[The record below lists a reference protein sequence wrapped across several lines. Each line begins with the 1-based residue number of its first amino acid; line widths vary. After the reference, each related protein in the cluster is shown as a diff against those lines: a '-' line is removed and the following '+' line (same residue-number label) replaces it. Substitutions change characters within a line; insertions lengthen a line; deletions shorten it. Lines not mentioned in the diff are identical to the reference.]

1 MHMQEYFENRQG
13 VGVLSTADSDG
24 KVDAAIYA
32 KPHVLED
39 GTIAFIMR
47 DRLTHKNIKANPH
60 AVYLFI
66 ENAGGYKGIRLFL
79 KKVREDDDAELIKR
93 MTRRCLTAE
102 EDAAKGPK
110 FLVYF
115 EVEKILNLIGGDS
128 PDISSL
134 SGDDVRFTRYGIIS
148 CPT

>member
-47 DRLTHKNIKANPH
+47 DRLTHKNINANPH

-66 ENAGGYKGIRLFL
+66 ENAGGYKGVRLFL

-128 PDISSL
+128 PDISL
-134 SGDDVRFTRYGIIS
+134 G
-148 CPT
+148 

>member
-13 VGVLSTADSDG
+13 VGVLSTADNDG

-32 KPHVLED
+32 KPHVMAD
-39 GTIAFIMR
+39 STIAFIMR
-47 DRLTHKNIKANPH
+47 DRLTHKNITANPY

-66 ENAGGYKGIRLFL
+66 ENAGGYKGVRLFL
-79 KKVREDDDAELIKR
+79 KKVREDDDAELIKQ

-115 EVEKILNLIGGDS
+115 EVEKTLNLIGGDS
-128 PDISSL
+128 PDISL
-134 SGDDVRFTRYGIIS
+134 G
-148 CPT
+148 

>member
-32 KPHVLED
+32 KPHVLAD

-66 ENAGGYKGIRLFL
+66 ENAGGYKGVRLFL
-79 KKVREDDDAELIKR
+79 KKVREDDDAELIKQ

-128 PDISSL
+128 PDISL
-134 SGDDVRFTRYGIIS
+134 G
-148 CPT
+148 

>member
-13 VGVLSTADSDG
+13 VGVLSTADNDG

-32 KPHVLED
+32 KPHVLAD

-47 DRLTHKNIKANPH
+47 DRLTHKNITANPY

-66 ENAGGYKGIRLFL
+66 ENAGGYKGVRLFL
-79 KKVREDDDAELIKR
+79 KKVREDDDAELIKQ

-115 EVEKILNLIGGDS
+115 EVEKTLNLIGGDS
-128 PDISSL
+128 PDISH
-134 SGDDVRFTRYGIIS
+134 G
-148 CPT
+148 

>member
-1 MHMQEYFENRQG
+1 MQEYFENRQG

-32 KPHVLED
+32 KPHVMAD

-47 DRLTHKNIKANPH
+47 DRLTHKNITANPH
-60 AVYLFI
+60 AVYLFV
-66 ENAGGYKGIRLFL
+66 ENAGGYKGVRLFL
-79 KKVREDDDAELIKR
+79 KKVREDDDAELIKQ

-115 EVEKILNLIGGDS
+115 AVEKILNLIGGDS
-128 PDISSL
+128 PDISF
-134 SGDDVRFTRYGIIS
+134 G
-148 CPT
+148 

>member
-1 MHMQEYFENRQG
+1 MQEYFENRQG
-13 VGVLSTADSDG
+13 VGVLSTADNDG

-32 KPHVLED
+32 KPHVLAD

-47 DRLTHKNIKANPH
+47 DRLTHKNITANPY

-66 ENAGGYKGIRLFL
+66 ENAGGYKGVRLFL
-79 KKVREDDDAELIKR
+79 KKVREDDDAELIKQ

-115 EVEKILNLIGGDS
+115 EVEKTLNLIGGDS
-128 PDISSL
+128 PDISF
-134 SGDDVRFTRYGIIS
+134 G
-148 CPT
+148 

>member
-32 KPHVLED
+32 KPHVLAD

-47 DRLTHKNIKANPH
+47 DRLTHKNITANPH

-66 ENAGGYKGIRLFL
+66 ENAGGYKGVRLFL

-128 PDISSL
+128 PDISL
-134 SGDDVRFTRYGIIS
+134 G
-148 CPT
+148 

>member
-13 VGVLSTADSDG
+13 VGVLSTADNDG

-32 KPHVLED
+32 KPHVLAD

-47 DRLTHKNIKANPH
+47 DRLTHKNITANPY

-66 ENAGGYKGIRLFL
+66 ENAGGYKGVRLFL
-79 KKVREDDDAELIKR
+79 KKVREDDDAELIKQ

-115 EVEKILNLIGGDS
+115 EVEKTLNLIGGDS
-128 PDISSL
+128 PDISF
-134 SGDDVRFTRYGIIS
+134 G
-148 CPT
+148 

>member
-32 KPHVLED
+32 KPHVMED

-47 DRLTHKNIKANPH
+47 DRLTHKNITANPH

-79 KKVREDDDAELIKR
+79 QKVREDDDAELIKR
-93 MTRRCLTAE
+93 MTRRCLTPE

-128 PDISSL
+128 PDISL
-134 SGDDVRFTRYGIIS
+134 G
-148 CPT
+148 

>member
-32 KPHVLED
+32 KPHILAD

-47 DRLTHKNIKANPH
+47 DRLTHKNINANPH

-66 ENAGGYKGIRLFL
+66 ENTGGYKGLRLFL
-79 KKVREDDDAELIKR
+79 KKVREDDNAALIKQ

-110 FLVYF
+110 FIVYF

-128 PDISSL
+128 PDIHF
-134 SGDDVRFTRYGIIS
+134 G
-148 CPT
+148 